1 MTTTIRQ
8 GTILFVLLAACAT
21 TGATAVAAPP
31 QQRYKQADFRF
42 PPEEKD
48 FEEDAERGHIKL
60 VILHLMRAQEAREAG
75 AMDQARTEYREAAD
89 QMAEFADKFPS
100 IEWRIPLR
108 YNAAQFYQFA
118 QLADRSAEQAEKVL
132 VDPMA
137 NQVSKA
143 MASRVA
149 AMSWLSVGFA
159 KAKAGTLDKIAL
171 PTAEQRRDR
180 PLAPRVPPGEW
191 KRFVEAADVYAAS
204 AASDPEG
211 SKPGGAHAAGDL
223 VLRTAQIEYA
233 FDDME
238 DARGRFDKVIAGWPG
253 DAELMEAA
261 VPLYLQTFAVL
272 KDDAGLAAAVGR
284 VKATL
289 SEQVT
294 KATDPKA
301 KEALAKVL
309 DLVARQEEAAAFAEA
324 QRLLEGGKATEAGA
338 AFERIAA
345 RGGAAAPVALFN
357 GAVAYDKAGQADK
370 ATALREQLVRDF
382 PDAKLASTAQLSV
395 AAARARAGKNEEAV
409 ALYQAWLAKN
419 QDGTSRCSAV
429 QNLGVAYEQ
438 LKKPLDAAAQ
448 YLALG
453 SDAACVAEDANN
465 AAKLAFRAGELFA
478 KGKKKPEAKQAY
490 AQVVGLSGKVTDVVA
505 KSLVVEAKKRLKGL

>member
-1 MTTTIRQ
+1 MTTTTMRHAA
-8 GTILFVLLAACAT
+8 ILCVLLAGCAAA
-21 TGATAVAAPP
+21 GRAAAAPP
-31 QQRYKQADFRF
+31 AQRYKQADYQF
-42 PPEEKD
+42 PPPESA

-60 VILHLMRAQEAREAG
+60 VTLHLMRAQEAREAG

-118 QLADRSAEQAEKVL
+118 QVPDRSAEQAEKVL
-132 VDPMA
+132 VDPYA

-143 MASRVA
+143 MASKVA
-149 AMSWLSVGFA
+149 AMSWLTVGFA

-191 KRFVEAADVYAAS
+191 KRFVEAADAYAAASS
-204 AASDPEG
+204 ADPEAA
-211 SKPGGAHAAGDL
+211 KPAGAHAAGDL
-223 VLRTAQIEYA
+223 VLRTAQVEYA

-238 DARGRFDKVIAGWPG
+238 DARGRFDKVIKGWPG

-272 KDDAGLAAAVGR
+272 KDDAGHAAAVVR
-284 VKATL
+284 VKAVL
-289 SEQVT
+289 AEQAA
-294 KATDPKA
+294 KASDPKA
-301 KEALAKVL
+301 KESLAKVL
-309 DLVARQEEAAAFAEA
+309 ELVTRQEGAAAFAEA
-324 QRLLEGGKATEAGA
+324 QKLLEGGKAAEAGA
-338 AFERIAA
+338 AFEKIAA
-345 RGGAAAPVALFN
+345 GGSADAPVALFN

-370 ATALREQLVRDF
+370 ATELRERLVRDF
-382 PDAKLASTAQLSV
+382 PDAKVAATAQLSL

-419 QDGTSRCSAV
+419 TDGTSRCSAV

-453 SDAACVAEDANN
+453 ADAACVAEDANN
-465 AAKLAFRAGELFA
+465 AAKLSFRAGELFA
-478 KGKKKPEAKQAY
+478 KGKKKAEAKQGY
-490 AQVVGLSGKVTDVVA
+490 TQTVGLAAKVTDVVA
-505 KSLVVEAKKRLKGL
+505 KSLVTEAKKRLKGL